1 MEPEPMRPSNRMDS
15 PILRNSV
22 VANPTDTHPASPR
35 HLPAA
40 EVLLAEPGFTLER
53 SGRYLLAILQGP
65 HRTLS
70 TCVLNGGMRDGLAYL
85 LNHQSCEGKDHIERH
100 DLIKGIGQEGY
111 HHQVCVETALPP
123 DAVAMMGTAANM
135 NYAGVV
141 TLRDDLPAQPAT
153 QPLTV
158 TAVVTAGV
166 QGNATCAGDPATWR
180 ETADGWEK
188 TQPFGTYTTDP
199 RTLTGTINTMLLLSR
214 PLTEAAMARAVVT
227 MTEAKSAALTRLAIS
242 SRYSPDAATGTGTD
256 QFCIAARMSGDTPLT
271 SASQHVRLGEMIGL
285 AVRDATLEALRWQN
299 GLEAS
304 YTRGLFHALERFG
317 VKEPI
322 LLEAL
327 RSHLDERAFT
337 LLRANDKSVFY
348 EPLVGA
354 AAYAM
359 AAVLD
364 RVRYA
369 TLPANLAAE
378 PLRQQ
383 AASMA
388 AGLAARP
395 AEWPRFHQELW
406 DVEPG
411 RIVDLVAR
419 AIALGWTAKWS

>member
-1 MEPEPMRPSNRMDS
+1 MDS
-15 PILRNSV
+15 PTV
-22 VANPTDTHPASPR
+22 GAHDATQPTSEAAALQC
-35 HLPAA
+35 HLPGA
-40 EVLLAEPGFTLER
+40 ERLLVTPTFTLER
-53 SGRYLLAILQGP
+53 SGRYLLAVLHRP

-70 TCVLNGGMRDGLAYL
+70 TCILNGGMREDLRFL
-85 LNHQSCEGKDHIERH
+85 LNHQSCEGKDHMERH

-111 HHQVCVETALPP
+111 HHQVCTETLLPA

-135 NYAGVV
+135 NYASVV
-141 TLRDDLPAQPAT
+141 TLRDDLPGDTSMEPFNAFVE
-153 QPLTV
+153 PLTV

-180 ETADGWEK
+180 EKGNGWEK
-188 TQPFGTYTTDP
+188 THPYPAQQAEP
-199 RTLTGTINTMLLLSR
+199 RPLEGTINTMLLLNQ
-214 PLTEAAMARAVVT
+214 PLTQGAMARAIVT

-242 SRYSPDAATGTGTD
+242 SRYSADAATGTGTD
-256 QFCIAARMSGDTPLT
+256 QFCLAACSTGGPALT
-271 SASQHVRLGEMIGL
+271 SASQHVRLGELIGI

-299 GLEAS
+299 GLEPS

-317 VKEPI
+317 VKEPA

-327 RSHLDERAFT
+327 RAHLDERELA

-369 TLPANLAAE
+369 TLPSNLAAE
-378 PLRQQ
+378 ALRQQ
-383 AASMA
+383 AALLA
-388 AGLAARP
+388 AALAARP
-395 AEWPRFHQELW
+395 AEWPRFHQQLHETCAT
-406 DVEPG
+406 G
-411 RIVDLVAR
+411 IVDVVAR